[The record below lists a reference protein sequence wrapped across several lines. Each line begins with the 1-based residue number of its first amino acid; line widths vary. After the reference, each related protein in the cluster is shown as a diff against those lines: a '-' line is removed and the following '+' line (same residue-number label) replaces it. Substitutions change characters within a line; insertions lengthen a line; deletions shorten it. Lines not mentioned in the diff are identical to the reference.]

1 MYLVAVALLCLI
13 RPGDPVSYAQ
23 VSLPDVQVPDL
34 PQVGA
39 VLDDTLNRTT
49 DHLDPQVLRTLRQT
63 RIRALIRNNRG
74 IIEAD
79 PQGAPILRS
88 EVVAFAPS
96 QAALARA
103 QAAGFSVV
111 REARLEA
118 LDVTVVVLRS
128 PEGIS
133 TRRALKQLRAA
144 DPQGS
149 YDYNHLYL
157 ESAVAAATEQPT
169 TPAEASMPSGA
180 AGNTRA
186 AVRVG
191 LIDSGVDATHP
202 VFAATTIIQEGC
214 NGKPVAGAHGTAVAS
229 LIAGDS
235 EQFRGAAARATLYAA
250 DVYCGVPSGGSID
263 AILGALGWM
272 ARERVPVV
280 NLSLVGPPNTLLE
293 NVTRSMMA
301 RGHLLVAAVGND
313 GPAAK
318 PLYPAAY
325 PGVIGVTGVD
335 EKRRVLLEASRGPQ
349 VDFAAPGADM
359 VAASRDGTFSA
370 VRGTSFAAPIVSALL
385 ASRLSTPD
393 GTGAAEAARRLAA
406 SATDLGSHG
415 RDNTYGDGLVGEL
428 LRPKFAASPGEQ
440 ANRE

>member
-1 MYLVAVALLCLI
+1 MRRRHLIAVVLLGLLFPPGGPVPHAQVAL
-13 RPGDPVSYAQ
+13 PN
-23 VSLPDVQVPDL
+23 VQVPGL
-34 PQVGA
+34 PQVGG
-39 VLDDTLNRTT
+39 VLDDTVNRAT
-49 DHLDPQVLRTLRQT
+49 DRLDPQALSNLRQI
-63 RIRALIRNNRG
+63 RVRALIRNNKE

-88 EVVAFAPS
+88 EVVALAPS
-96 QAALARA
+96 RATLERA
-103 QAAGFSVV
+103 QAAGFVV
-111 REARLEA
+111 ARETRLEA
-118 LDVTVVVLRS
+118 LDITVVVLRA

-133 TRRALKQLRAA
+133 ARRALKQLRSA

-157 ESAVAAATEQPT
+157 ESGVATSTEEPSGPAA
-169 TPAEASMPSGA
+169 ASMPADTIGSTG
-180 AGNTRA
+180 T

-202 VFAATTIIQEGC
+202 VFAASTIVQEGC
-214 NGKPVAGAHGTAVAS
+214 NGQPVAGAHGTAVAS
-229 LIAGDS
+229 LIVGDS
-235 EQFRGAAARATLYAA
+235 GKFHGAAASATLYAA
-250 DVYCGVPSGGSID
+250 DIYCGVPSGGSID

-280 NLSLVGPPNTLLE
+280 NLSLVGPANTLLE
-293 NVTRSMMA
+293 HVTHAMVA

-335 EKRRVLLEASRGPQ
+335 ERRRVLLEACRGPQ
-349 VDFAAPGADM
+349 VDLAAPGSAM
-359 VAASRDGTFSA
+359 IAASQDGSFSA

-385 ASRLSTPD
+385 AARLGTPD
-393 GTGAAEAARRLAA
+393 GTRAAEAARGLAA
-406 SATDLGSHG
+406 SATDLGSRG
-415 RDNTYGDGLVGEL
+415 RDHIYGDGLVGEL
-428 LRPKFAASPGEQ
+428 LRQQLIK
-440 ANRE
+440 